1 LDPIARGG
9 KIMSTPKP
17 VILLAEDDDND
28 VFFMRRALQKSQ
40 LDFAVQVVSD
50 GQQATD
56 YLSGTGK
63 FSNREQYP
71 FPSVILLDLKMPFLD
86 GFEVLTWIRKQPSF
100 NEVPVAVLT
109 SSAEERDRRRA
120 RELGARAYF
129 VKPPRPETIQEI
141 VQFIGQPREK
151 AVT

>member
-1 LDPIARGG
+1 MI
-9 KIMSTPKP
+9 TPKP

-40 LDFAVQVVSD
+40 VDFAIQVVTD
-50 GQQATD
+50 GQQAAD
-56 YLSGTGK
+56 YLSGAGK

-71 FPSVILLDLKMPFLD
+71 LPSVILLDLKMPFLD
-86 GFEVLTWIRKQPSF
+86 GFEVLAWVRTQPSL
-100 NEVPVAVLT
+100 NRIPAAVLT

-129 VKPPRPETIQEI
+129 VKPPKPETIVEI
-141 VQFIGQPREK
+141 VQLIGESREK

>member
-1 LDPIARGG
+1 
-9 KIMSTPKP
+9 MTPKF

-40 LDFAVQVVSD
+40 VDFAIQVVND
-50 GQQATD
+50 GQQAID
-56 YLSGTGK
+56 YLSGEGK
-63 FSNREQYP
+63 FNNRELYP
-71 FPSVILLDLKMPFLD
+71 LPSVILLDLKMPFLD
-86 GFEVLTWIRKQPSF
+86 GFEVLAWTRKQPAL
-100 NEVPVAVLT
+100 NGIPVAVLT

-129 VKPPRPETIQEI
+129 VKPPKPETILEI
-141 VQFIGQPREK
+141 IQLINEPREK

>member
-1 LDPIARGG
+1 
-9 KIMSTPKP
+9 MTTSKP

-40 LDFAVQVVSD
+40 VEFALQVVTN
-50 GQQATD
+50 GQQAAD
-56 YLSGTGK
+56 YLAGEGV

-71 FPSVILLDLKMPFLD
+71 LPSVILLDLKMPFLD
-86 GFEVLTWIRKQPSF
+86 GFEVLAWVRTQPSL
-100 NEVPVAVLT
+100 NGIPVAVLT
-109 SSAEERDRRRA
+109 SSAEERDRRQA

-129 VKPPRPETIQEI
+129 VKPPKPETISEI
-141 VQFIGQPREK
+141 VQLIGESREK

>member
-1 LDPIARGG
+1 
-9 KIMSTPKP
+9 MSSSQP
-17 VILLAEDDDND
+17 VILLAEDDEND

-40 LDFAVQVVSD
+40 VNFAVQVVTD

-56 YLSGTGK
+56 YLGGEGK

-71 FPSVILLDLKMPFLD
+71 IPSVILLDLKMPFLD
-86 GFEVLTWIRKQPSF
+86 GFEVLAWIRKQPSF
-100 NEVPVAVLT
+100 NGIPVAVLT

-120 RELGARAYF
+120 RELGATAYF
-129 VKPPRPETIQEI
+129 VKPPKPETILEI
-141 VQFIGQPREK
+141 IQLIDNPREK

>member
-1 LDPIARGG
+1 MIN
-9 KIMSTPKP
+9 PKP

-40 LDFAVQVVSD
+40 LDFLLQVVTD

-56 YLSGTGK
+56 YLSGHGD
-63 FSNREQYP
+63 FSNREKHP
-71 FPSVILLDLKMPFLD
+71 LPTVILLDLKMPFLD
-86 GFEVLTWIRKQPSF
+86 GFEVLTWIRAQAAFKAT
-100 NEVPVAVLT
+100 PVAVLT

-120 RELGARAYF
+120 RELGACAYF

-141 VQFIGQPREK
+141 VRLIQEPRQNT
-151 AVT
+151 VN

>member
-1 LDPIARGG
+1 MTTA
-9 KIMSTPKP
+9 KP

-40 LDFAVQVVSD
+40 VDFAVQVVGD
-50 GQQATD
+50 GQQAVD
-56 YLSGTGK
+56 YLSGQGT
-63 FSNREQYP
+63 FSNREQFP

-86 GFEVLTWIRKQPSF
+86 GFDVLAWTRTQPSLDK
-100 NEVPVAVLT
+100 VPVAILT

>member
-1 LDPIARGG
+1 MA
-9 KIMSTPKP
+9 KP

-40 LDFAVQVVSD
+40 LDFAIQVVSD
-50 GQQATD
+50 GQQAVD
-56 YLSGTGK
+56 YLSGEGK

-71 FPSVILLDLKMPFLD
+71 LPSVILLDLKMPFLD
-86 GFEVLTWIRKQPSF
+86 GFEVLAWIRKQPSF

-129 VKPPRPETIQEI
+129 VKPPKPETIQEI
-141 VQFIGQPREK
+141 AQFIEPSREK
-151 AVT
+151 AAT

>member
-1 LDPIARGG
+1 MTSPR
-9 KIMSTPKP
+9 P

-40 LDFAVQVVSD
+40 LDFAIQVVSD
-50 GQQATD
+50 GQQAVD
-56 YLSGTGK
+56 YLSGEGK

-71 FPSVILLDLKMPFLD
+71 LPSVILLDLKMPFLD
-86 GFEVLTWIRKQPSF
+86 GFEVLAWIRKQPSF

-129 VKPPRPETIQEI
+129 VKPPKPETIQEI
-141 VQFIGQPREK
+141 AQFIEPSREK
-151 AVT
+151 AAT

>member
-1 LDPIARGG
+1 
-9 KIMSTPKP
+9 MSSSKP

-40 LDFAVQVVSD
+40 VEFAVQVVTD

-56 YLSGTGK
+56 YLGGTGK

-71 FPSVILLDLKMPFLD
+71 LPSLILLDLKMPFLD
-86 GFEVLTWIRKQPSF
+86 GFEVLEWIRTQPSLSGI
-100 NEVPVAVLT
+100 PVTVLT

-120 RELGARAYF
+120 GELGARAYF
-129 VKPPRPETIQEI
+129 VKPPKPETIQEI
-141 VQFIGQPREK
+141 AQLIGAPPEK
-151 AVT
+151 AVS